1 MVQEM
6 KYKNLLID
14 LDGTIID
21 SADGVINSFRHA
33 LDCMGVSYGDRSS
46 MIKYMGPP
54 LSESFSEY
62 FDTPEEVKAA
72 IEKYRERYSVIGWKE
87 ATLFPGIDKML
98 AALKEAGFG
107 IYMAT
112 SKPEGYAVKIAEN
125 LGVAEYFDR
134 MFGASFDGK
143 INTKEEVLEYALNTI
158 YGGKY
163 DREVNR
169 DVLMIGDRYFDVRG
183 AAFFGIPTLG
193 VTFGYGSE
201 EELREAGAADTV
213 PTAED
218 VVKWVMSH

>member
-1 MVQEM
+1 
-6 KYKNLLID
+6 
-14 LDGTIID
+14 
-21 SADGVINSFRHA
+21 
-33 LDCMGVSYGDRSS
+33 
-46 MIKYMGPP
+46 
-54 LSESFSEY
+54 
-62 FDTPEEVKAA
+62 
-72 IEKYRERYSVIGWKE
+72 
-87 ATLFPGIDKML
+87 ML

-201 EELREAGAADTV
+201 EELSVNVRVIASSNMNLEKMVSRGEFRADLFGYLIL
-213 PTAED
+213 
-218 VVKWVMSH
+218 